1 MPPDGSETRIADH
14 DPGTSSSRAR
24 SRRARRVLVAIVL
37 PCTIAIV
44 LIGLRASTFGSTTAL
59 LSIAP
64 DNASYEFIMTELPD
78 AYVFEGNGFDG
89 MVFYTIARHPFD
101 VHRTAENL
109 DIPTYRLRRI
119 LFPAVAKAMV
129 PSGGVGLVYAFAAL
143 SLIGIGLGGWALSR
157 FPHAPPWLPITMVVN
172 AGTICALWTSTADAL
187 AAGLTL
193 ACFAAAFSRRFTAAI
208 ILLALAGL
216 TREMSL
222 VAVLALATWPGL
234 TPRRRI
240 AHLVIPGIPVVAWSV
255 YVAVALGD
263 SMFAQP
269 TGGTFTVPFL
279 DWVRYPP
286 PGGQLVLAVFVF
298 GLMVAGAVLAR
309 HAYRPVALYL
319 AVTALMYASSTQMI
333 VNSWL
338 GFGRVATVAFP
349 LSVWVIVAR
358 SRSPRTFRRPTSAE
372 PTTLRPA

>member
-1 MPPDGSETRIADH
+1 MPQPAATTPTRDRSQG
-14 DPGTSSSRAR
+14 PGRWR
-24 SRRARRVLVAIVL
+24 PGRRRRVIVAVVV
-37 PCTIAIV
+37 PC
-44 LIGLRASTFGSTTAL
+44 LIGLAFIVLRASTFDSTTAL

-64 DNASYEFIMTELPD
+64 DNASFNFVHGELPD

-101 VHRTAENL
+101 VHRTAANL

-119 LFPAVAKAMV
+119 LYPAAAKALV
-129 PSGGVGLVYAFAAL
+129 PGGGIGLVYAFAAL
-143 SLIGIGLGGWALSR
+143 SLVGIGLGGWALSR
-157 FPHAPPWLPITMVVN
+157 FPHAPPWLPITMAVN

-193 ACFAAAFSRRFTAAI
+193 ACFAAAFHRRFAAAV

-222 VAVLALATWPGL
+222 VAVIALAAWPNL
-234 TPRRRI
+234 SRPRRV
-240 AHLVIPGIPVVAWSV
+240 AHLMLPAVPVVAWSV

-263 SMFAQP
+263 SLFAQP
-269 TGGTFTVPFL
+269 TGGTFTIPFV

-286 PGGQLVLAVFVF
+286 PGGQLVLGVFLF
-298 GLMVAGAVLAR
+298 GLMIAGAVVAR
-309 HAYRPVALYL
+309 HAYRPIALYL

-349 LSVWVIVAR
+349 LAVWAIVAR
-358 SRSPRTFRRPTSAE
+358 ARAPRAFLPTRAASE
-372 PTTLRPA
+372 SVPTLRPG